1 MGRAPGVSSWLAQA
15 SWLCRPPPSKRKTY
29 FFPLSFVFRS
39 HKRPGAWRGR
49 PLLSRLAAREA
60 LVPNGPGR
68 AGAGAAKKQ
77 TSHGFAGSSRAFL
90 ACSRLA
96 HLPEFLGTFG
106 QRIRPAAKESGA
118 LAPGGLGLAVGGQA
132 PERKEKNISAIAP
145 GPETRRDAQCQRLA
159 PKRERSDRLG
169 GRTLQTNPVFH
180 ARLWASLVAQRVK
193 NPACRAGDLGST
205 PGLGRSL
212 GGGCGNPLQ
221 YSCLENPHR
230 QRSLEGY
237 ILGVANSRTRLSN

>member
-1 MGRAPGVSSWLAQA
+1 M
-15 SWLCRPPPSKRKTY
+15 
-29 FFPLSFVFRS
+29 
-39 HKRPGAWRGR
+39 
-49 PLLSRLAAREA
+49 LSRLAAREA

-159 PKRERSDRLG
+159 PKRERSDRLQIKILSP
-169 GRTLQTNPVFH
+169 TYV
-180 ARLWASLVAQRVK
+180 S
-193 NPACRAGDLGST
+193 
-205 PGLGRSL
+205 PGLHLLSWSPNLSL
-212 GGGCGNPLQ
+212 LARDREAWWAAV
-221 YSCLENPHR
+221 Y
-230 QRSLEGY
+230 
-237 ILGVANSRTRLSN
+237 GVTQSQTRLK

>member
-15 SWLCRPPPSKRKTY
+15 SWRCRPPPSKRKTY

-96 HLPEFLGTFG
+96 ISPSSCAHWGSESARLP
-106 QRIRPAAKESGA
+106 RRAAP
-118 LAPGGLGLAVGGQA
+118 LRQA
-132 PERKEKNISAIAP
+132 DWGWRWEARLRKEKKKAFQPSLLVRK
-145 GPETRRDAQCQRLA
+145 PEGMRNASVWR
-159 PKRERSDRLG
+159 PNVSD
-169 GRTLQTNPVFH
+169 QT
-180 ARLWASLVAQRVK
+180 A
-193 NPACRAGDLGST
+193 
-205 PGLGRSL
+205 
-212 GGGCGNPLQ
+212 
-221 YSCLENPHR
+221 
-230 QRSLEGY
+230 
-237 ILGVANSRTRLSN
+237 